1 VDFVDLFT
9 PGTMLTWRKLL
20 VLLKFLPPE
29 GALNTAMRNMMPE
42 DELLRE
48 GDTSDPTKGRWSTI
62 EMMLATLIDE
72 VRMGNWVLV
81 QVNSEKTVKRPEP
94 IRRPG
99 RSQSTR
105 TSKRMSLED
114 AQRLD
119 PRLRGKSAEEAQ
131 AMLDQI
137 RGMN

>member
-1 VDFVDLFT
+1 
-9 PGTMLTWRKLL
+9 MLTWRKLL

-29 GALNTAMRNMMPE
+29 GALNTAMRNEMPE
-42 DELLRE
+42 GELFRE
-48 GDTSDPTKGRWSTI
+48 DDTNDPAKGRWSTI

-72 VRMGNWVLV
+72 VRMNTWATV
-81 QVNSEKTVKRPEP
+81 QLKSEKKLPRPEP

-99 RSQSTR
+99 RSSR
-105 TSKRMSLED
+105 PAAKRMSLED

-119 PRLRGKSAEEAQ
+119 PRLRGKTAEEAQ

-137 RGMN
+137 RGLN